1 MKTMTTMKKLFSI
14 LALLLMTAVGP
25 TAQAQ
30 ETVMTYPQAE
40 WLKAGDILMHTPG
53 QELFCGV
60 IHPSAGLFEHYFDVD
75 KAADEHRNYIMMLQK
90 NGIRVHTV
98 TGILNEVGI
107 DSLRS
112 LAANVLHYDI
122 TDIPG
127 ESAEATETY
136 RQDVLAKMSRSDLM
150 RCILLQPTVK
160 LLKTDNNTGYEA
172 KYIQSPLMNLY
183 FTRDQSITTPRGHV
197 ICNMNSSQR
206 TPETDIIELCYNH
219 LGLKPILRIDGDG
232 RLEGGD
238 YIPAGTISLIGCGMR
253 TNDEGIRQMMESDAF
268 GHDTIVVVRDHKLW
282 QMQMHLDTHFN
293 IIDRDLCT
301 MVRSRLEAQPG
312 QPEYGTC
319 DIWARKPG
327 TKEYSLWRR
336 DLPFVDYIKSRGFE
350 IIPIDEADE
359 LHYANNFLTIAPRH
373 IMAVGGQSEELQQR
387 FHDAGVTVEWIP
399 LESLID
405 GYGAAHCMT
414 QVLQREASAPTTDI
428 NKVSLSLATQRGKKG
443 ATIYRIDGI
452 PATARSGI
460 VITGGEKFV
469 KK

>member
-1 MKTMTTMKKLFSI
+1 M
-14 LALLLMTAVGP
+14 LALLLMTAVGA

-219 LGLKPILRIDGDG
+219 LGLKPILRIEGDG

-469 KK
+469 KKIEVTPY

>member
-14 LALLLMTAVGP
+14 LALLLMTAVGA

-206 TPETDIIELCYNH
+206 MPETDIIELCYNH
-219 LGLKPILRIDGDG
+219 LGLKPILRIEGDG